1 MEWVNIIISVLSGLA
16 VCIPLVIE
24 LVKYIRK
31 AIQEKNF
38 SNIMKLVLELM
49 VEAEKNFQTGAERKE
64 YVMDSIEKIK
74 STLGYDVDM
83 KKISEMVDSI
93 IAATK
98 IINAEIVESK

>member
-1 MEWVNIIISVLSGLA
+1 MEWVNIIVSILSGLA
-16 VCIPLVIE
+16 ICIPLVIE